1 MLYIPTTWWN
11 AFIQSIDTSAVTNV
25 AVTPGAKPCNVI
37 AGRKYIGGSDS
48 ECAIRLVL
56 TLIFACRRGEK
67 ETCRRGLNVG
77 CVADRI
83 QILHTNGNIKVI
95 LQWIYDSRKIVIF
108 ILFRVHTKSWI
119 SNSRTFKNIFG
130 GKTNLFKNISGAS
143 SAHFIYN
150 TVLSTEPFRSVKQS
164 RSQKLVL

>member
-25 AVTPGAKPCNVI
+25 AVTPAAKPCNVI

-48 ECAIRLVL
+48 ECAISLVL
-56 TLIFACRRGEK
+56 TLIFARRRGGKEICRR
-67 ETCRRGLNVG
+67 CLNLR

-95 LQWIYDSRKIVIF
+95 LQWIYDSRKIL
-108 ILFRVHTKSWI
+108 ILLPSIGICFANCIAMRITCKV
-119 SNSRTFKNIFG
+119 
-130 GKTNLFKNISGAS
+130 SGYIDALANDTDWYRFS
-143 SAHFIYN
+143 
-150 TVLSTEPFRSVKQS
+150 L
-164 RSQKLVL
+164 